1 MICSIGYS
9 LVKKQSD
16 MEILRVFESRVK
28 GSEEVVSRLSQYISQ

>member
-16 MEILRVFESRVK
+16 MEIFRVFESKVK
-28 GSEEVVSRLSQYISQ
+28 RSEEVVSRLFHYIGQ